1 MFHWTAVASP
11 QLPVSGLGTHTLL
24 STQLFRKPGA
34 FALSPE
40 LSGGFLIT
48 VSDSQT
54 LHDQLLLTR
63 L

>member
-11 QLPVSGLGTHTLL
+11 GLPASGLGTHALL
-24 STQLFRKPGA
+24 SIQLLSRPGA

-40 LSGGFLIT
+40 LSRGFPVT

-54 LHDQLLLTR
+54 LHNQLLLAR